1 MDAECLIA
9 PVHSLSQVLGP
20 FSDINLWMQSKKN
33 FSKYCKPPPFI
44 CYISTSEIL
53 FSIFEDRFL
62 FEEGLYVTDEKRNMV
77 RKDKQYIW
85 TKTYL

>member
-1 MDAECLIA
+1 MDAECLVD

-20 FSDINLWMQSKKN
+20 FSDINFWMQSKKL
-33 FSKYCKPPPFI
+33 SKYCKPPPFI

-62 FEEGLYVTDEKRNMV
+62 FEEGLY
-77 RKDKQYIW
+77 
-85 TKTYL
+85 